1 MSSIA
6 ALRWPKPPSV
16 VRVRRPPRSA
26 GARRMVRHIAML
38 MVIAV
43 SSTISVAPVAT
54 RAATLPPLA
63 VIIRGHGFGHG
74 RGMSQYGAYAWAS
87 IYNKT
92 WQEILDFYYGGT
104 GNSTSTITD
113 ADKLLLPS
121 NLMTVRLQALD
132 NSQTAV
138 QSDNSTAQWEAD
150 PAAKSYAS
158 LVAREVGDNIYDI
171 WGSATATCP
180 SSSGEPSGFT
190 LIGNDIA
197 GPITFRAVNST
208 APTAAAPTDL
218 IGVCEPPST
227 SYPKGRVRYYR
238 GVIRAV
244 NDTAKSNRTV
254 NAVDIDSYVRGVVP
268 REMSASWG
276 DTANRAGM
284 NALRAQ
290 AVAARS
296 YGLSE
301 GRYSYAKTCDSMSCQ
316 VYGGAALR
324 DIGGTTKVI
333 EENNSNLAVAETAG
347 VILRTA
353 QGGVLRSEYTSS
365 NGGRT
370 AGSPVPARIDD
381 GDIAANATLKDW
393 SRSLSAAR
401 LQAKYPAIG
410 IFTAIATD
418 HDGAGGDFGGYATKV
433 TITGTAGVVTR
444 TAGEFD
450 SDWDLNSPWFDTA
463 AVYGAEPTDPIVG
476 SILFVSDST
485 GLSIA
490 TEFADLVTIA
500 YPNVNFQACTGRGI
514 IGTTC
519 ADGVAVVNSS
529 ETPAIALIALGYND
543 DPATYDTEV
552 QQLLSALVAKGV
564 PRVVFVNMST
574 RSTNRSYQRSND
586 VLNAVAAAN
595 ANVTVLDWNAASA
608 DASKTRWFDSSKVHL
623 TTTGR
628 TEYAWWLRTQLDSLR
643 QQGLLPTT
651 AAPVALLPGLP
662 LAKGHAGPMVKS
674 LQRTLNASLGLKKK
688 KALRIDGIYGAAT
701 IRAVRALQTQRSWT
715 VTGQVDR
722 ATWELL
728 GLATAAKTSTLST
741 GSVHPSVRTIHQ
753 ALAKVLKRKVASTN
767 TYTKT
772 TASLVR
778 TFQQRAQLPATGVV
792 DGATWAVLTATAA
805 RT

>member
-1 MSSIA
+1 MLCLVAVVIGLTTSSVITTSPNA
-6 ALRWPKPPSV
+6 A
-16 VRVRRPPRSA
+16 
-26 GARRMVRHIAML
+26 
-38 MVIAV
+38 
-43 SSTISVAPVAT
+43 

-74 RGMSQYGAYAWAS
+74 RGMSQYGAFGWAT

-92 WQEILDFYYGGT
+92 WQEILNFYYGGT
-104 GNSTSTITD
+104 GNTISSIAA
-113 ADKLLLPS
+113 ADQALLAS

-138 QSDNSTAQWEAD
+138 QSDNGTAQWATD
-150 PAAKSYAS
+150 PTPKNYAS
-158 LVAREVGDNIYDI
+158 LVAREVGDNVYDV
-171 WGSATATCP
+171 WGSPTATCP
-180 SSSGEPSGFT
+180 SSAGDPAGFA
-190 LIGNDIA
+190 LIGNDVP
-197 GPITFRAVNST
+197 GPITFRASNS
-208 APTAAAPTDL
+208 ASPTAVSPTDL
-218 IGVCEPPST
+218 LGVCEPPTT
-227 SYPKGRVRYYR
+227 SYLKGRVRYYR

-244 NDTAKSNRTV
+244 NDSAKSNRTV
-254 NAVDIDSYVRGVVP
+254 NAVDVESYVRGVVP
-268 REMSASWG
+268 RESLASWG
-276 DTANRAGM
+276 DSSNRAGM

-301 GRYSYAKTCDSMSCQ
+301 ARYSYAKTCDSMSCQ
-316 VYGGAALR
+316 VYGGSALR

-333 EENNSNLAVAETAG
+333 EETNTDLAVAETAG

-353 QGGVLRSEYTSS
+353 QSAVLRSEYTSS

-370 AGSPVPARIDD
+370 AGSPVPARVDD
-381 GDIAANATLKDW
+381 GDIAANPTLKDW
-393 SRSLSAAR
+393 SRSLSAKK
-401 LQAKYPAIG
+401 LQDKYPSIG
-410 IFTAIATD
+410 IFTAITTD

-450 SDWDLNSPWFDTA
+450 SDWDLNSPWFDTTP
-463 AVYGAEPTDPIVG
+463 VYGAEPTDPVVG

-500 YPNVNFQACTGRGI
+500 YPSVNFQACTGRGI
-514 IGTTC
+514 IGIGC
-519 ADGVAVVNSS
+519 PDGITIVNSA

-564 PRVVFVNMST
+564 PRIVFVNMST

-586 VLNAVAAAN
+586 VLAAVAAAN
-595 ANVTVLDWNAASA
+595 SNVNVLDWNAASA

-628 TEYAWWLRTQLDSLR
+628 TEYAWWLRTQLDILR

-662 LAKGHAGPMVKS
+662 LAKGHAGAMVKS
-674 LQRTLNASLGLKKK
+674 LQRTLNTTLGLKKK
-688 KALRIDGIYGAAT
+688 KALRIDGVYGAAT
-701 IRAVRALQTQRSWT
+701 IRAVRALQTGRSWT

-728 GLATAAKTSTLST
+728 GLAADPKTTSLST

-753 ALAKVLKRKVASTN
+753 ALAKVLKVKVTSSNSYSKSTA
-767 TYTKT
+767 T
-772 TASLVR
+772 LVR
-778 TFQQRAQLPATGVV
+778 TFQKRAQLPVTGTV
-792 DGATWAVLTATAA
+792 DGTTWAVLTSTAA